1 MSETAETRLAAIV
14 FKPTYPIDALLEKA
28 VDELR
33 ARRLQLAG
41 VIQTS
46 GAHEG
51 CDVANV
57 RLRSLRDGWEIPV
70 LQDRGPLARGCRLNP
85 RAITE
90 VAGRLA
96 AELAD
101 RPDLLI
107 VNRFGR
113 AESEG
118 YGLRQVLEE
127 AVCRGIPVLVG
138 VREDY
143 VDAWQAFHGGM
154 GETLPTDANAVAAW
168 CLPACGVSTPEPADA
183 G

>member
-1 MSETAETRLAAIV
+1 MSEAAETKLAAIV

-28 VDELR
+28 VAELK
-33 ARRLQLAG
+33 ARGLSLAG

-46 GAHEG
+46 GAQEG

-57 RLRSLRDGWEIPV
+57 RLRALRDGWEIPV

-85 RAITE
+85 HAITE

-96 AELAD
+96 ADLAD
-101 RPDLLI
+101 RPDLLVI
-107 VNRFGR
+107 NRFGR

-127 AVCRGIPVLVG
+127 AVCRDIPVLVG

-143 VDAWQAFHGGM
+143 VDAWEAFHGGM
-154 GETLPTDANAVAAW
+154 GKTLPTDPDAIVTW
-168 CLPACGVSTPEPADA
+168 CLAACGVGAPESAPA